1 MGIGYSGTIIHL
13 VHPQVTVVCQTVEDI
28 TLLLQEA
35 RRDDPGA
42 ADRLMQAVYDE
53 LRTLAVAKMAG
64 ERNNVTLQPTA
75 LVHEAWLRL
84 GGDHQAAWQN
94 RAHFFAAAAEA
105 MRRILIDRARKR
117 GRQRRGG
124 GQRPLD
130 LAAIAEPAAER
141 EAEHLLAVDEAL
153 VRLAVEDAPRA
164 ELVKLRFFVG
174 LTLSE
179 AAAVLGISE
188 STAKR
193 WWEFSRA
200 WLVREV
206 RRA

>member
-1 MGIGYSGTIIHL
+1 MAWPSAGEIGIPLSHVFG
-13 VHPQVTVVCQTVEDI
+13 HPLCPVEDI
-28 TLLLQEA
+28 TLLLDAA

-42 ADRLMQAVYDE
+42 ADRLIRAVYDE
-53 LRTLAVAKMAG
+53 LRSLAGARLAG
-64 ERNNVTLQPTA
+64 EFNNVTLQPTA

-84 GGDHQAAWQN
+84 GGDRQAPWQN

-117 GRQRRGG
+117 CRQRRGG
-124 GQRPLD
+124 GRRPVSLD
-130 LAAIAEPAAER
+130 DIDEPAAER
-141 EAEHLLAVDEAL
+141 EAEHLIAVDEAL
-153 VRLAVEDAPRA
+153 ERLAIEDTARA

-174 LTLSE
+174 LTLVE

-200 WLVREV
+200 WLFREI
-206 RRA
+206 RGS